1 MALAHGAS
9 MDGTLDSGGVRL
21 VSHLARPPGHARVPG
36 LVLCHGFPS
45 GPRGAAASATSFPE
59 LAERLAAE
67 AGWAVLAF
75 NCRGT
80 GNSDGDFS
88 VDGWLADQRAA
99 VEHLAARDDVTGVWI
114 CGSNY
119 GGTLAVCTA
128 AADERIRGVATL
140 SAPATLREWTR
151 DPMRFREHCR
161 AVGVFRSP
169 DFPTDAAAWA
179 HALVEVEPLAAAAEL
194 PPRPYL
200 VMHGSDDDVVPVTE
214 ARRLAE
220 AARDSS
226 ELRVVPKGGH
236 RLRHDPRAV
245 ATLIGWLDRQYL

>member
-1 MALAHGAS
+1 MSVAHGAS
-9 MDGTLDSGGVRL
+9 MDGSIVSDGLRL
-21 VSHLARPPGHARVPG
+21 VAHLARPAGQGRVPG
-36 LVLCHGFPS
+36 LVLCHGYPS

-59 LAERLAAE
+59 LAERLAEE

-80 GNSDGDFS
+80 GNSEGDFS

-99 VEHLAARDDVTGVWI
+99 VAHMDSRDDVMGVWI

-128 AADERIRGVATL
+128 AADDRVKGVATL

-151 DPMRFREHCR
+151 DPMRFRDHCR
-161 AVGVFRSP
+161 AVGVFRTP

-179 HALVEVEPLAAAAEL
+179 HALVTVDPLAAAAEV
-194 PPRPYL
+194 PPRPFL
-200 VMHGSDDDVVPVTE
+200 VLHGSDDDVVPVSD
-214 ARRLAE
+214 ARRFAE
-220 AARDSS
+220 ATGGSA
-226 ELRVVPKGGH
+226 ELRVVPDGGH